1 MYIINV
7 NSYFYLFIF
16 SLYIILIKFKSM
28 YLSFHFILIIET
40 FIPMS
45 CFSKI
50 CEAPSPS
57 DYFDILEL
65 AFFEYL
71 NFENLKMPIWASI
84 FVKKITILFPKMV
97 KFLKNDQFCLKK
109 WLFLSKKIIFVTFYK
124 NYYFCL
130 KIDSQ
135 FFSSEN
141 VATMFKINYPS
152 GFLVMHNFALYL
164 YQYLKNLGG
173 QLPFKK
179 IISEKTK

>member
-1 MYIINV
+1 MFFQNLWSPLPLWLFWHPWISFLWVFKFWKHKNAFLSIN
-7 NSYFYLFIF
+7 F
-16 SLYIILIKFKSM
+16 
-28 YLSFHFILIIET
+28 
-40 FIPMS
+40 
-45 CFSKI
+45 C
-50 CEAPSPS
+50 
-57 DYFDILEL
+57 
-65 AFFEYL
+65 
-71 NFENLKMPIWASI
+71 
-84 FVKKITILFPKMV
+84 KKITILFPKMV

-179 IISEKTK
+179 IISEETK